1 MQQER
6 NMVCIVCPVGC
17 RMQVKMDNDEVSV
30 AGNQCKRGSN
40 YAKQEFL
47 CPMRTV
53 TSSVIVEQ
61 GKHPLCAVKTAGQV
75 PKASIPQVLETIRT
89 LRPVAPV
96 QRGQVLCADIAGT
109 GADLIATGE
118 A

>member
-1 MQQER
+1 MQAR
-6 NMVCIVCPVGC
+6 DMVCIVCPGGC
-17 RMQVKMDNDEVSV
+17 RLKVSMEDGEVKVT
-30 AGNQCKRGSN
+30 GNQCNRGKA

-53 TSSVIVEQ
+53 TSSVLVKN

-75 PKASIPQVLETIRT
+75 PKANIPEVLEVIRD
-89 LRPVAPV
+89 LRPEAPV
-96 QRGQVLCADIAGT
+96 HRGQVLCANIAGT

>member
-1 MQQER
+1 MQARE
-6 NMVCIVCPVGC
+6 MVCIVCPVGC
-17 RMQVKMDNDEVSV
+17 RLKVSMEDGEVKVS
-30 AGNQCKRGSN
+30 GNQCNRGKA

-53 TSSVIVEQ
+53 TSSVLVRN
-61 GKHPLCAVKTAGQV
+61 GRRPLCAVKTAGQV
-75 PKASIPQVLETIRT
+75 PKAKIPEVLEVIRT
-89 LRPVAPV
+89 LRPEAPV
-96 QRGQVLCADIAGT
+96 RRGQVLCANIADT